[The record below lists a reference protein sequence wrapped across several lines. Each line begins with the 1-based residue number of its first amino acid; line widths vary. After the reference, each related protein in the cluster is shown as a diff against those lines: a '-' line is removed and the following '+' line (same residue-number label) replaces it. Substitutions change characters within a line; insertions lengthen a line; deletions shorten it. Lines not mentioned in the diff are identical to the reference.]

1 MFKSIVKIAFFGLL
15 VAFVVVTMAFSTSK
29 LAKVH
34 CDEIVVVIDKDSPR
48 FIDEEEIAALVKKA
62 GGNLLN
68 TRLDSINTERLE
80 AELRKVTA
88 IKNIEIYRRVTGED
102 MDFKGRLMVEVK
114 QRQPI
119 LRVINDKENFYLD
132 DEGVRI
138 PANQGV
144 ATQVLLVNGDVS
156 EKYAREELLPMV
168 KFIRSDEFW
177 NAQIEQL
184 QVNRQGDVIM
194 APLVG
199 DQIIELGKTVDFQI
213 KFRNLRALYDQAFS
227 KVGWE
232 YYSKINLK
240 YRNQVVCTKK

>member
-1 MFKSIVKIAFFGLL
+1 MFKSIVKIAFFCLL
-15 VAFVVVTMAFSTSK
+15 VALVVVTTAFSTSK

-68 TRLDSINTERLE
+68 TRLDSINTEKLE

-119 LRVINDKENFYLD
+119 LRVINEKENFYLD

-184 QVNRQGDVIM
+184 QVSRQGDVIM

-240 YRNQVVCTKK
+240 YTNQVVCTKK